1 MKRPQDYLKFFLNR
15 EIIWKL
21 TVQHKFRSWFHKD
34 KGHFRG
40 LVTFDWTKVHVVGLK
55 QGGMMATVMLTFL
68 S

>member
-1 MKRPQDYLKFFLNR
+1 M
-15 EIIWKL
+15 
-21 TVQHKFRSWFHKD
+21 QHKFRSWFNKD